1 MSEAHSLTRKPWF
14 FGLLIFVILA
24 SSLLI
29 SRALMNSAPVAQ
41 RKPPERVA
49 RLVAASPVLA
59 ASERVQILAHG
70 AVEAAQ
76 RSVLAARVS
85 GEVVEISDAF
95 VPGNRVAAGTTLLRL
110 DPADYELALVE
121 AQASLATARA
131 SLAQEQGN
139 QAVARADADILN
151 LEVSEDERRLML
163 REPQLSSARANV
175 KLAETALQRAR
186 LNLERTRV
194 LAPFDG
200 LVLSRDVALGSQVA
214 ANGGVLGELAAA
226 APYWVVLRVPID
238 ALRWIE
244 WPDQD
249 GQGGSAVELRDAGDR
264 NSPSWQGRVIQLLDA
279 LETEGR
285 RAGVL
290 VEISQPDAGE
300 RPLLLDTYVQATI
313 HGRELVDALR
323 LENTWVHDG
332 KVWVV
337 ADGRLQSRQIEAA
350 YRASDH
356 VLVTK
361 GLTAGEH
368 IVTSVPSGFVDG
380 MRVRIQGRDDTPARQ
395 EAKPRAAESAERR
408 P

>member
-1 MSEAHSLTRKPWF
+1 M
-14 FGLLIFVILA
+14 
-24 SSLLI
+24 
-29 SRALMNSAPVAQ
+29 
-41 RKPPERVA
+41 
-49 RLVAASPVLA
+49 LA

-264 NSPSWQGRVIQLLDA
+264 NSPSW
-279 LETEGR
+279 
-285 RAGVL
+285 
-290 VEISQPDAGE
+290 
-300 RPLLLDTYVQATI
+300 
-313 HGRELVDALR
+313 LR
-323 LENTWVHDG
+323 MQWG
-332 KVWVV
+332 SP
-337 ADGRLQSRQIEAA
+337 Q
-350 YRASDH
+350 
-356 VLVTK
+356 
-361 GLTAGEH
+361 
-368 IVTSVPSGFVDG
+368 
-380 MRVRIQGRDDTPARQ
+380 
-395 EAKPRAAESAERR
+395 
-408 P
+408 